1 MKTIQRLSLTLAPLI
16 RLEPPGWGKVF
27 RALRIGDEEGIDAW
41 EGAPTRTIRGKLDGY
56 QMELDLT
63 NWGEQMCYFLGRH
76 YDLELQQAM
85 IAVLRP
91 GDRFVD
97 IGTNI
102 GLITML
108 AARLV
113 GPEGRVDSFEPNP
126 ICCAQVQRHLELNA
140 IRNVHLHRVGL
151 SDEDGTSILWR
162 RDTATHLSGTLGAPL
177 VFEAGRVSEPV
188 EVPVRKGDNLLDED
202 PRPAGMVKIDVEGYE
217 MKVFRG
223 IERSLRAW
231 RPVVEHEFS
240 EDQLQRTGAT
250 CRDVYEFLEG
260 LGYNAYGMSLRRVGL
275 KHRLELLPL
284 DDLAHAKQFKDLIW
298 LLPDGPSERLRRLIA

>member
-1 MKTIQRLSLTLAPLI
+1 MSLTLAPLT
-16 RLEPPGWGKVF
+16 RQEPPGWGRLFK
-27 RALRIGDEEGIDAW
+27 ALRIGDEGGIDAW
-41 EGAPTRTIRGKLDGY
+41 AGAPTRTIRGKLDGY

-85 IAVLRP
+85 MAVLRP

-126 ICCAQVQRHLELNA
+126 ICCARVERHLQLNA
-140 IRNVHLHRVGL
+140 IRNVHLHEVGL

-162 RDTATHLSGTLGAPL
+162 LDTATHLSANLGHPL
-177 VFEAGRVSEPV
+177 PHEADRVSEPV
-188 EVPVRKGDNLLDED
+188 EVPVRKGDDLLDED
-202 PRPAGMVKIDVEGYE
+202 PRPSVMVKIDVEGYE
-217 MKVFRG
+217 FKVLRG

-240 EDQLQRTGAT
+240 EGQLQRAGST

-260 LGYNAYGMSLRRVGL
+260 LGYKGYSMVLRRVGL
-275 KHRLELLPL
+275 RHQLQLFPL
-284 DDLAHAKQFKDLIW
+284 ADLDHAKQFKDLIW
-298 LLPDGPSERLRRLIA
+298 LLPDGPSERLHDLIA